1 MPWNESV
8 IIIDSCSLKK
18 LPYIQLKR
26 HKAAFISETIAVLAI
41 FVVICLPLFHHA
53 RKRSGIT
60 LDGLVHL

>member
-1 MPWNESV
+1 M
-8 IIIDSCSLKK
+8 
-18 LPYIQLKR
+18 PYIQLKR